1 VPTDDVR
8 LALNTAES
16 HALSAESWLNA
27 SQLPDVSPDDGAAS
41 LVRARLHMQFAQFYA
56 MIANVENQRDAVA
69 AAQRAADVVEKTTA
83 DTLISALMRDG
94 WTPPDAKSNPRLH
107 VNSLIDH
114 LELAWGIIANSGV
127 FGNPPEPTQGCREAA
142 ERWRD
147 EWHMILRAWCSE
159 TLKRQSHI
167 TSTGEAQVAD
177 SADSADDQ
185 EACETCGGTGQ
196 VHEEGIIGAPGSGGN
211 ISCPDC
217 TKTRP
222 RL

>member
-1 VPTDDVR
+1 VPIDNVR
-8 LALNTAES
+8 RALNTAAS
-16 HALSAESWLNA
+16 HAGSALAWIDA
-27 SQLPDVSPDDGAAS
+27 SQLSNISSDDGAAS
-41 LVRARLHMQFAQFYA
+41 LARAQLHMQFAQFHA
-56 MIANVENQRDAVA
+56 TVANVENQRDAVA

-83 DTLISALMRDG
+83 DTLISALTRDG

-147 EWHMILRAWCSE
+147 EWHMILRAWCSA
-159 TLKRQSHI
+159 TLKRQSHV

-177 SADSADDQ
+177 STDTTNV
-185 EACETCGGTGQ
+185 CETCGGSGE

-211 ISCPDC
+211 IACPDC

-222 RL
+222 QL